1 MMLDTLTK
9 KRAWL
14 VVRPSTLDLQDD
26 TGRIIRRMIC
36 GASTTASATRARDLL
51 EREASALGFLVV
63 GERRDAR
70 RFPRTIPA

>member
-1 MMLDTLTK
+1 MLDAPSK

-14 VVRPSTLDLQDD
+14 VIRPSTLDLQDD
-26 TGRIIRRMIC
+26 NGRVIRRLIC
-36 GASTTASATRARDLL
+36 GQSSSASEMRARNLL

-70 RFPRTIPA
+70 RFRQSVPA

>member
-1 MMLDTLTK
+1 MLDVPTK

-14 VVRPSTLDLQDD
+14 VMRPSTVELHDD

-36 GASTTASATRARDLL
+36 GSRSSPCANRARDLL

-63 GERRDAR
+63 GERRDPR
-70 RFPRTIPA
+70 RFPRTVSA